1 MKKIIIKKKA
11 DGKYISVLTRKP
23 VSESQFW
30 QKIALEQQIIL
41 HAKNRT

>member
-1 MKKIIIKKKA
+1 MKKMIIKKRT
-11 DGKYISVLTRKP
+11 DGKYISRLTRKS

-30 QKIALEQQIIL
+30 KKIALEQQIIL

>member
-1 MKKIIIKKKA
+1 MNKVIIKKRT
-11 DGKYISVLTRKP
+11 DGKYISRLARKS

-30 QKIALEQQIIL
+30 KKIALEQQLLI